1 MILLSSQFPVLKK
14 IEDILIIFRC
24 FQYWIIPD
32 FDNLTNYEGFIERY
46 NLIRHTDIYVD
57 HIVKYKKKSGFSLF
71 FTLLYLKKGAQKATK
86 IVRYQVVW
94 KVIIEKAYSKIVVF
108 LLLVQVSRKIWHYY
122 YCLKMRIKFIH
133 SRVVLYFSLYDN

>member
-1 MILLSSQFPVLKK
+1 M
-14 IEDILIIFRC
+14 
-24 FQYWIIPD
+24 
-32 FDNLTNYEGFIERY
+32 TNYEGFIERY

-122 YCLKMRIKFIH
+122 YCLKNA
-133 SRVVLYFSLYDN
+133 Y